1 MCSLKTKGVVM
12 SLMVHPF
19 FDSETCSYS
28 YAVVSPESRTCAII
42 DAVLNFDLST
52 GKSTTTSADDLI
64 EFVEAND
71 LRVEW
76 IFETHIHA
84 DHLSA
89 AAYLKQKFVHAQT
102 AIGAEVV
109 KVQEHFSKLFDVGC
123 EVDGRQFDRLLADND
138 RIWLGGTCG
147 RVIHTPG
154 HTAAC
159 VTYLFGD
166 VAFVG
171 DTLFMPDYGTARC
184 DFPGG
189 DARALYQSIQKILA
203 LPDDTRLFMC
213 HDYAPNGRG
222 YRFLSS
228 VAEEKRCNI
237 HIRAGRCEDS
247 FLSLRTT
254 RDAGLAAPRLMVPS
268 LRTNI
273 CGGMFPAPPAP
284 ALPRVTNFT

>member
-1 MCSLKTKGVVM
+1 MWSVKAKGVVV

-19 FDSETCSYS
+19 FDSDTCSYS
-28 YAVVSPESRTCAII
+28 YAVVSPKSRTCAII
-42 DAVLNFDLST
+42 DAVLNYDLST
-52 GKSTTTSADDLI
+52 GKSTTASADDLI

-71 LRVEW
+71 LTVEW
-76 IFETHIHA
+76 ILETHIHA
-84 DHLSA
+84 DHVSA
-89 AAYLKQKFVHAQT
+89 AAYLKQKFVRAQT

-109 KVQEHFSKLFDVGC
+109 KVQEHFAKLFDVGC
-123 EVDGRQFDRLLADND
+123 DVDGSQFDRLLKDND
-138 RIWLGGTCG
+138 RIWLGRTCG

-159 VTYLFGD
+159 VTYVFGN

-189 DARALYQSIQKILA
+189 DARDLYRSIQKILA

-228 VAEEKRCNI
+228 VAEEKNSNI
-237 HIRAGRCEDS
+237 HIRAGQCETS
-247 FLSLRTT
+247 FLSLRRA
-254 RDAGLAAPRLMVPS
+254 RDASLAAPRLMVPS
-268 LRTNI
+268 VRTNI
-273 CGGMFPAPPAP
+273 CAGISPVPQSPR
-284 ALPRVTNFT
+284 LPRVTNFK